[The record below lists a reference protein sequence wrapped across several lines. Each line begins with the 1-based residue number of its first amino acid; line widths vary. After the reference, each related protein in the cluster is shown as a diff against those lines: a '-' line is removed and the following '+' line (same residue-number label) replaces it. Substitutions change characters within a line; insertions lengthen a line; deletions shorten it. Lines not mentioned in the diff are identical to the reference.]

1 VPGPAGG
8 DPADE
13 PVTGAP
19 AGASGSRAT
28 PTSPAFSP
36 ASSPVPGQ
44 AAGSTRE
51 SAEKPAGSRA
61 SGATAAPGGRTY
73 RTGILG
79 WLRPPKRPGA
89 DAGPPGAK
97 ERRRRRWFVAG
108 ISAGAALIV
117 IALCAG
123 TFAVVSTI
131 DGFHDRSSEAREAR
145 KLRDGE
151 CLGLEQRLN
160 RLVPPGAT
168 TTPQAR
174 AVAIRD
180 ENSAVR
186 IYISQ
191 MRDPGDQDGWRQL
204 LDARTAYAEALDLQA
219 KSRTPAFYVP
229 PRAPDGVA
237 VTDELV
243 DWSPEPCAGPVRRLA
258 VPDL

>member
-1 VPGPAGG
+1 
-8 DPADE
+8 
-13 PVTGAP
+13 
-19 AGASGSRAT
+19 
-28 PTSPAFSP
+28 
-36 ASSPVPGQ
+36 
-44 AAGSTRE
+44 
-51 SAEKPAGSRA
+51 
-61 SGATAAPGGRTY
+61 
-73 RTGILG
+73 
-79 WLRPPKRPGA
+79 LRPPKRTGA
-89 DAGPPGAK
+89 DTGPPGEK

-108 ISAGAALIV
+108 IVAGAALIV

-131 DGFHDRSSEAREAR
+131 DGFQDRGDEAREAR
-145 KLRDGE
+145 RLRDGE
-151 CLGLEQRLN
+151 CLALEQRLN
-160 RLVPPGAT
+160 RLVPAGAT

-191 MRDPGDQDGWRQL
+191 IRGPGDQDRWRQL

-229 PRAPDGVA
+229 PRDRDGAA

-243 DWSPEPCAGPVRRLA
+243 DWSPEPCAGAIRRLA

>member
-1 VPGPAGG
+1 VAGSARGPA
-8 DPADE
+8 D
-13 PVTGAP
+13 
-19 AGASGSRAT
+19 
-28 PTSPAFSP
+28 
-36 ASSPVPGQ
+36 
-44 AAGSTRE
+44 
-51 SAEKPAGSRA
+51 KPDQSRA
-61 SGATAAPGGRTY
+61 SGATAAPGPRTY

-79 WLRPPKRPGA
+79 RLRPPKGSGA
-89 DAGPPGAK
+89 DTGPPGAK

-108 ISAGAALIV
+108 IVAGAALIV

-123 TFAVVSTI
+123 TFAVFSTI
-131 DGFHDRSSEAREAR
+131 DGFQDRSDEAREAR
-145 KLRDGE
+145 RLRDGE

-160 RLVPPGAT
+160 RLLPPGAA

-186 IYISQ
+186 IYVNQI
-191 MRDPGDQDGWRQL
+191 RGPGDQDRWRQL

-243 DWSPEPCAGPVRRLA
+243 DWSPEPCAGPIRRLA

>member
-1 VPGPAGG
+1 
-8 DPADE
+8 
-13 PVTGAP
+13 
-19 AGASGSRAT
+19 
-28 PTSPAFSP
+28 
-36 ASSPVPGQ
+36 
-44 AAGSTRE
+44 
-51 SAEKPAGSRA
+51 
-61 SGATAAPGGRTY
+61 
-73 RTGILG
+73 
-79 WLRPPKRPGA
+79 LRPPKRGGA
-89 DAGPPGAK
+89 DAGPPGAR

-123 TFAVVSTI
+123 TVAVVSAI
-131 DGFHDRSSEAREAR
+131 DGFQSRNDEVREVR
-145 KLRDGE
+145 RVRDGE

-168 TTPQAR
+168 ATPQAR

-186 IYISQ
+186 IYVSQ
-191 MRDPGDQDGWRQL
+191 IPDQRGQDGWRQL

-229 PRAPDGVA
+229 PRAPDGVS

-243 DWSPEPCAGPVRRLA
+243 EWSPEPCAGPIRRLA